1 MGSLVSVAGRILV
14 TGASGFIGVRVCE
27 RLSLEMH
34 ASVRAMVRQW
44 SSAVRIAHL
53 PVEIVLG
60 DVTDPASLSA
70 ALSGCDAVIHL
81 ALGSDRGI
89 GVGTRHLVAA
99 AQEARVRRFVH
110 MSSTA
115 VYGLNPRSPVEGEAT
130 PLERLG
136 QPYGDAKIRA
146 ERAVWAAVAKG
157 FPAVVLRP
165 CIVWGPRSQWNTGV
179 LERLRR
185 GQISLVG
192 DGQGICNIVY
202 IDNLI
207 DAVLASLVRP
217 EAVGEAFFV
226 TDAKP
231 VTWRQ
236 FVAAH
241 AELLTPRPPIQEM
254 AAEEVAAH
262 WRAQPG
268 QLAASVRAL
277 GRMVTS
283 LDQRKLLRTVP
294 LFDRLLAGL
303 AERLPA
309 AQKAR
314 IRSLVGVPD
323 GGLLPKPAMPDAGMG
338 LIQACQVTFGSEKA
352 MRMLGYAPRVSFAD
366 GMERTAEWLAWS
378 GAIA

>member
-1 MGSLVSVAGRILV
+1 MTVSGRILV
-14 TGASGFIGVRVCE
+14 TGATGFIGVRLCE
-27 RLSLEMH
+27 RLALETG
-34 ASVRAMVRQW
+34 ASVRALARQW

-60 DVTDPASLSA
+60 DVTDPVSLGPA
-70 ALSGCDAVIHL
+70 ISGCNAVVHL

-89 GVGTRHLVAA
+89 GLGTRQLVAA
-99 AQEARVRRFVH
+99 AHEARVRRFVH

-115 VYGLNPRSPVEGEAT
+115 VYGLNPRHPVAGEAT

-136 QPYGDAKIRA
+136 QAYGDAKIRA
-146 ERAVWAAVAKG
+146 ERAVWAAVARG
-157 FPAVVLRP
+157 LPAVVLRP

-179 LERLRR
+179 LKRLQG

-192 DGQGICNIVY
+192 DGRGICNSVY

-231 VTWRQ
+231 VTWGE

-241 AELLTPRPPIQEM
+241 AALLTPRPVIQEI
-254 AAEEVAAH
+254 AAEEVAAY

-268 QLAASVRAL
+268 QFEASVRAF
-277 GRMVTS
+277 GRMLTS

-294 LFDRLLAGL
+294 VFDRMLAGL

-314 IRSLVGVPD
+314 IRTLVGAPG
-323 GGLLPKPAMPDAGMG
+323 GGLLSKPAVPDAGMG
-338 LIQACQVTFGSEKA
+338 LIQACQVTFSSEKA
-352 MRMLGYAPRVSFAD
+352 ARMLGYAPRVSFVD
-366 GMERTAEWLAWS
+366 GMARTAEWFAWA
-378 GAIA
+378 GAIS

>member
-1 MGSLVSVAGRILV
+1 MSVSSRILV

-27 RLSLEMH
+27 RLALETG

-60 DVTDPASLSA
+60 DVTDPASLGA

-81 ALGSDRGI
+81 ALGSNRGI
-89 GVGTRHLVAA
+89 GLGTRHLVAA
-99 AQEARVRRFVH
+99 AHEARVRRFVH

-115 VYGLNPRSPVEGEAT
+115 VYGLNPRPPVAGEAT

-136 QPYGDAKIRA
+136 QPYGDAKIKA
-146 ERAVWAAVAKG
+146 ERAVWDAAAKG
-157 FPAVVLRP
+157 LPAVVLRP
-165 CIVWGPRSQWNTGV
+165 CIVWGPRSQWNTGA
-179 LERLRR
+179 LERLKR
-185 GQISLVG
+185 GQVSLVG

-231 VTWRQ
+231 VTWGE

-241 AELLTPRPPIQEM
+241 AALLTPRPVIQEI

-268 QLAASVRAL
+268 ELAASVRAL
-277 GRMVTS
+277 GRMLTS
-283 LDQRKLLRTVP
+283 LDQRKLLRSVP
-294 LFDRLLAGL
+294 VFDRMLAGL
-303 AERLPA
+303 AERLPPR
-309 AQKAR
+309 QKTR
-314 IRSLVGVPD
+314 IRSLVGMPD
-323 GGLLPKPAMPDAGMG
+323 GGLLPKPAVPDAGMG
-338 LIQACQVTFGSEKA
+338 LIQACQVTFSSEKA
-352 MRMLGYAPRVSFAD
+352 ARLLGYVPQVSFDD
-366 GMERTAEWLAWS
+366 GMARTAEWLAWAGVIS
-378 GAIA
+378 